1 MRVLFKKELK
11 SNSVISVVGLAKNTG
26 KTTTLNKL
34 IEEAKS
40 IYKSIGVISTGRD
53 GERVDV
59 FTGKAKPRI
68 FVPAGSVFVTTEES
82 LVMCEAP
89 WKLLKKTRYS
99 TSMGRVLILKALMP
113 GFVEVSG
120 PVSVNETIEIV
131 KLLGKDYKAARVF
144 VDGSI
149 NRTAIITSRLKC
161 GVVLATGAVL
171 GDLSEIIKETL
182 LKITMLTLPV
192 VDGKIKKQILRK
204 NNCGTISFNKRK
216 EANVLPESLLNYI
229 ENINKGLFDRPAYI
243 YTSGAIT
250 DLIME
255 ALLKK
260 KLVVELIALDALKI
274 HVSRSAFEKWKNN
287 GGSFKVVNKI
297 NLVAITCNPYNP
309 MGTSY
314 EPKRFVK
321 AIKKYSLKIP
331 VYDVV
336 QGS

>member
-11 SNSVISVVGLAKNTG
+11 TNSIISVIGLAKNTG

-34 IEEAKS
+34 IEEAKFLH
-40 IYKSIGVISTGRD
+40 KKIGVISTGRD
-53 GERVDV
+53 GERMDV

-82 LVMCEAP
+82 LGMCEAP
-89 WKLLKKTRYS
+89 GKLLKKTKYM
-99 TSMGRVLILKALMP
+99 TSMGRVLILKALKP
-113 GFVEVSG
+113 GFVEVAG
-120 PVSVNETIEIV
+120 PGSVNETIEIV
-131 KLLGKDYKAARVF
+131 KLLRKEYKVGRVF

-171 GDLSEIIKETL
+171 GELSEIIKETL
-182 LKITMLTLPV
+182 LKITTLTLPV
-192 VDGKIKKQILRK
+192 VDAKIKKQILQK
-204 NNCGTISFNKRK
+204 KCAGTVSFNKRK
-216 EANVLPESLLNYI
+216 EASVLPHSLLHYL
-229 ENINKGLFDRPAYI
+229 ENINKGLIERPEYI
-243 YTSGAIT
+243 FTGGAVT
-250 DLIME
+250 ELMTE

-260 KLVVELIALDALKI
+260 KLVVELIALDASKI
-274 HVSRSAFEKWKNN
+274 HIGPAAFERWTIS
-287 GGSFKVVNKI
+287 GGTFKVINKL

-321 AIKKYSLKIP
+321 AIEKGSLGIP
-331 VYDVV
+331 VYDVK